1 MDDLVVS
8 KLDTL
13 LAQVADLS
21 EYLKT
26 HLGDKRSIRPV
37 PRLAVRLSP
46 EQVRAAR
53 TVLQMDQQSFAE
65 VLGIH
70 HASTVSRWE
79 RRNGACKIN
88 KVYSNTI
95 LTLVREKLTELQSL
109 LRDRTRA
116 AVTLGIGPRYLH
128 STGQL
133 HKGGPN
139 NGLFLMITSQVAEGL
154 PIPGEKFSFADLELA
169 QAIGDLEALEAKGR
183 RAFHVRLDSPTPEA
197 LETLIAEMRK
207 N

>member
-95 LTLVREKLTELQSL
+95 LTLVREKLTEEDLPTGAS
-109 LRDRTRA
+109 DK
-116 AVTLGIGPRYLH
+116 AVVDYLE
-128 STGQL
+128 SVL
-133 HKGGPN
+133 VDYKG
-139 NGLFLMITSQVAEGL
+139 
-154 PIPGEKFSFADLELA
+154 D
-169 QAIGDLEALEAKGR
+169 D
-183 RAFHVRLDSPTPEA
+183 
-197 LETLIAEMRK
+197 
-207 N
+207 